1 MKAYPIGIDEGDETT
16 NVGGMLAITPEVEAL
31 ASRPYPLVIWHDE
44 ENGWAGIMPDLPGL
58 SAAGDTPEE
67 MIAIAEEAKRL
78 WIAADLAD
86 GKLVPDP
93 TPLPSMTAQGAIGWS
108 IWLGE

>member
-1 MKAYPIGIDEGDETT
+1 MKAYPIGIEEDDETT
-16 NVGGMLAITPEVEAL
+16 NVGGELTITPEVEAL
-31 ASRPYPLVIWHDE
+31 ARRPYPLVIWHDD

-78 WIAADLAD
+78 WIAAALAD
-86 GKLVPDP
+86 GKPVPDP
-93 TPLPSMTAQGAIGWS
+93 TPLPAATAQRGIEGSVWH
-108 IWLGE
+108 GK

>member
-1 MKAYPIGIDEGDETT
+1 MTRSEKREQSIREKGI
-16 NVGGMLAITPEVEAL
+16 LAITPEVEAL

-78 WIAADLAD
+78 WIAAALAD
-86 GKLVPDP
+86 GKPVPDP
-93 TPLPSMTAQGAIGWS
+93 TPLPTTTAQRDIGGSVWH
-108 IWLGE
+108 GK